1 MLARIANE
9 GCLESSAPGWISEGL
24 ARTSTEKAK
33 ESGPKSVQAP
43 ARLSARATQ
52 HVQAPIGL
60 SIRFQKPAAHNQ
72 LRAYASGSDTR
83 GALSPERGS
92 PCFFSVSHL
101 RAQRIRQGQ
110 GTTLGVGWPQPGTRP
125 PSRPHGRCAG
135 QTPPRS
141 AADRPA
147 SFKAPLACQGGRDG
161 TDDDAPVPIAR
172 MARLQGERG
181 LVSLA

>member
-9 GCLESSAPGWISEGL
+9 GCLESSVPGWISEGL

-52 HVQAPIGL
+52 HVQAPIRL

-83 GALSPERGS
+83 VALSPERGS
-92 PCFFSVSHL
+92 PCFSASLTCAHSGLDRVRGRLLGSVGPNLARDLPPVRTVGARDKLPHAQSQIVLPHSKLLSHA
-101 RAQRIRQGQ
+101 RAGETGRATMPLSQSP
-110 GTTLGVGWPQPGTRP
+110 GWR
-125 PSRPHGRCAG
+125 
-135 QTPPRS
+135 
-141 AADRPA
+141 
-147 SFKAPLACQGGRDG
+147 
-161 TDDDAPVPIAR
+161 
-172 MARLQGERG
+172 
-181 LVSLA
+181 VSKGNEG